1 MQFDLF
7 ESIEDDAAS
16 TRDGSVSP
24 PDGPAWDLT
33 LTRRTRVLLHA
44 LPILNLKLADTRRDP
59 ELHHYDSLALAMKSL
74 DLIIENTGL
83 DADIDATGLV
93 GRLSP
98 LLSAMDAAKGIPPDA
113 DRHRAMV
120 EKMLAS
126 LRNEGNNRRPFSV
139 EYQDFDEEG
148 GAVRRV
154 LEFRII
160 EDVFHPRGG
169 TVLRLS
175 NEAVN
180 LFLNALELDI
190 EDAQAAAEAV
200 VHSQLA
206 RGKFNE
212 AVQSAKNANWH
223 SIRYA
228 EKIDRLLRE
237 TRRDLD
243 GVDWREA
250 APRLLEEAMTHIRG
264 RLDIEDHII
273 RSADDR
279 LDVLAETDDQRE
291 SVARILSLVR
301 SCRMRHLSVQGK
313 LISARQVFLEEQVRQ
328 SFIPRAL
335 LGLPELLSGVLEPI
349 LAMGRED
356 AEAVIEARFGAFV
369 GPAPPPLFF
378 LTEQVEWGLQPRRT
392 MTRGT
397 VSDDAPDLTVLGPE
411 MRRFDP
417 GHVDQAL
424 ARLEGLDA
432 PTPLSNLLAA
442 AEADG
447 EPVTVRELL
456 GLMVLRRFDPESE
469 SPPVFE
475 VSAIP
480 DTPLM
485 VPPFFGDD
493 LLVSPERSADAA
505 SQ

>member
-7 ESIEDDAAS
+7 DPIDDAP
-16 TRDGSVSP
+16 GSPSP
-24 PDGPAWDLT
+24 PDGPPWDPA

-44 LPILNLKLADTRRDP
+44 LPILNLKLADAKRDP
-59 ELHHYDSLALAMKSL
+59 EFHHYDSLALAMKSL

-83 DADIDATGLV
+83 DAEIDAAGLV
-93 GRLSP
+93 ARLSP
-98 LLSAMDAAKGIPPDA
+98 LLTAMDAARGLDPDP
-113 DRHRAMV
+113 DRHEAMV
-120 EKMLAS
+120 EKLLAA
-126 LRNEGNNRRPFSV
+126 LRNEGHNRRPFSV
-139 EYQDFDEEG
+139 PYQDFDAEG

-154 LEFRII
+154 LEFRIL

-212 AVQSAKNANWH
+212 AVQSAKTANWH

-228 EKIDRLLRE
+228 EKIDRLLRA
-237 TRRDLD
+237 TRRDLE

-250 APRLLEEAMTHIRG
+250 APRLLEEAMAHIRG

-273 RSADDR
+273 GSAEDR
-279 LDVLAETDDQRE
+279 LDVLAEADDQRE

-301 SCRMRHLSVQGK
+301 SCRMRHLSVQGQ

-328 SFIPRAL
+328 AFIPRAL
-335 LGLPELLSGVLEPI
+335 VGRPDLLTGVLEPM
-349 LAMGRED
+349 LAMGRET
-356 AEAVIEARFGAFV
+356 AQAVTEERFGAFA
-369 GPAPPPLFF
+369 GAAPPPVFSLAD
-378 LTEQVEWGLQPRRT
+378 QIGWGLQPRRPA
-392 MTRGT
+392 TRGT
-397 VSDDAPDLTVLGPE
+397 VAVEEPDLTVLGPE
-411 MRRFDP
+411 LRRFDP
-417 GHVDQAL
+417 DEVDRAQNRLAAL
-424 ARLEGLDA
+424 DR
-432 PTPLSNLLAA
+432 PTPLSDLLAA
-442 AEADG
+442 ADADG
-447 EPVTVRELL
+447 EPTAVRELL

-469 SPPVFE
+469 ALPAFGAAALPGG
-475 VSAIP
+475 
-480 DTPLM
+480 PLAM
-485 VPPFFGDD
+485 PPFYGDD
-493 LLVSPERSADAA
+493 LLVTPERSGDGP